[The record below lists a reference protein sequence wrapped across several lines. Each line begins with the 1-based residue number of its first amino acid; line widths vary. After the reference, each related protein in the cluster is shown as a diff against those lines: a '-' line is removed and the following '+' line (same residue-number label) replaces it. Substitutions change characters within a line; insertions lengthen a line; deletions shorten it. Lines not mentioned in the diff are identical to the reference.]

1 VAILTLFL
9 IVAWIALGLLSMT
22 HPARAM
28 LLSLDFLI
36 LVVPLTFGATSTP
49 LLPVLPG
56 PGGMDSF
63 RLELI
68 SLAVRMFGC
77 LPYLLVMFFRVLS
90 LIIVQFFFVLMFG
103 MSFHLV
109 QAFGNSTSLF
119 WNRRSMSPSFLI
131 SGLPGAGASHLSR
144 RWPNGGRKEK
154 ARSKASPS
162 RIAPAAL
169 KGPPSP
175 GTF

>member
-1 VAILTLFL
+1 MPWV
-9 IVAWIALGLLSMT
+9 ALGLLSMT
-22 HPARAM
+22 HPARAL
-28 LLSLDFLI
+28 LLSLDFLL
-36 LVVPLTFGATSTP
+36 LVVPLTFGVTSTP
-49 LLPVLPG
+49 LLVLPG

-68 SLAVRMFGC
+68 LLAVRMFGC
-77 LPYLLVMFFRVLS
+77 LPSLPVMFFRVLS
-90 LIIVQFFFVLMFG
+90 LITVLFSSVLMFR

-109 QAFGNSTSLF
+109 QAFGNSTSLL
-119 WNRRSMSPSFLI
+119 WKRRSMSPSFLI

-144 RWPNGGRKEK
+144 RWPSGGRKEK

-169 KGPPSP
+169 NSPPSH